1 MYIEFREEEKIRK
14 IELINLGIWGYEH
27 PKHSVLIW
35 INLSYFFGVD
45 NILDSY
51 IINAISYFDLS
62 DFIFKQYPNNDVDE
76 MIKNFSSI
84 RYVIEFTAK
93 GENGIILIRNNFNTY
108 SQSEF
113 KDKKVIDM
121 RKKFKEISRKK

>member
-35 INLSYFFGVD
+35 INLSY
-45 NILDSY
+45 
-51 IINAISYFDLS
+51 LS